1 MTTTDNRIDARD
13 WSLLGVLSVLWGG
26 SFFFNGVVLREVPP
40 LTLVL
45 LRVVLASI
53 FLLPLLR
60 VYRIR
65 FPNGISGWTPFIA
78 IGLLNNV
85 LPFSLIV
92 VAQTYIP
99 SGLASILNATTPLFT
114 VVVMAA
120 AGEEK
125 LHARRIAGVIVGL
138 IGVVILHGG
147 GFDGKG
153 LGFDSGQGIGILLC
167 LAGAFSYGLSALL
180 ARRVLSNSPPLGTAT
195 FQLLASTA
203 MMIPVAGLVERPW
216 QLPMPGATTWLA
228 VIGLAALS
236 TALAYIVFFQ
246 ILRRSGAT
254 NVMLVT
260 LLIPVTAILLGYLVL
275 GEQISPREILGAL
288 VIGSALLLI
297 DGRVLEMFRRLRVAG

>member
-1 MTTTDNRIDARD
+1 MAANSTSIDARD
-13 WSLLGVLSVLWGG
+13 WSLLGLLSILWGG
-26 SFFFNGVVLREVPP
+26 SFFFNGVILRELPP

-45 LRVVLASI
+45 LRVALAAI
-53 FLLPLLR
+53 VLLPLLW

-65 FPNGISGWTPFIA
+65 FPKGVAGWWPFLA
-78 IGLLNNV
+78 IGLFNNV

-92 VAQTYIP
+92 MGQTYIP

-114 VVVMAA
+114 LVVMAT

-125 LHARRIAGVIVGL
+125 LHPRRIAGVVAGL
-138 IGVVILHGG
+138 IGVAILHGEA
-147 GFDGKG
+147 FDKG
-153 LGFDSGQGIGILLC
+153 LGVEAGPGIGILLC
-167 LAGAFSYGLSALL
+167 LAAAFSYGLSALV
-180 ARRVLSNSPPLGTAT
+180 ARRLLSNPPPLGTAT
-195 FQLLASTA
+195 FQMLASA
-203 MMIPVAGLVERPW
+203 MMMLPVAGVVERPW
-216 QLPMPGATTWLA
+216 QLPMPGAATWLA
-228 VIGLAALS
+228 VIGLAVLS

-275 GEQISPREILGAL
+275 GESISLREIVGAL

-297 DGRVLEMFRRLRVAG
+297 DGRVLKFFRR

>member
-1 MTTTDNRIDARD
+1 MTPTDDRIDARD
-13 WSLLGVLSVLWGG
+13 WSLLGILSVLWGG

-45 LRVVLASI
+45 LRVALASL

-65 FPNGISGWTPFIA
+65 FPTGFSAWKPFIA
-78 IGLLNNV
+78 IGLFNNV

-92 VAQTYIP
+92 AGQTYIP

-153 LGFDSGQGIGILLC
+153 LGFESGQGIGILLC

-180 ARRVLSNSPPLGTAT
+180 ARRLLSNSPPLGTAT
-195 FQLLASTA
+195 FQMLASTA
-203 MMIPVAGLVERPW
+203 MMVVVAGVIDRPW
-216 QLPMPGATTWLA
+216 QLPMPGATTWLG

-275 GEQISPREILGAL
+275 GEQISPREIFGAL

-297 DGRVLEMFRRLRVAG
+297 DGRVLELFRRPRLAR

>member
-1 MTTTDNRIDARD
+1 MTSQDDRIDVRD
-13 WSLLGVLSVLWGG
+13 WSLLGVLSILWGG
-26 SFFFNGVVLREVPP
+26 SFFFNGVVLRELPP

-45 LRVVLASI
+45 LRVVLASG
-53 FLLPLLR
+53 FLLPLLW

-65 FPNGISGWTPFIA
+65 FPKGISGWTPFIA
-78 IGLLNNV
+78 IGLFNNV

-92 VAQTYIP
+92 AGQTYIP

-114 VVVMAA
+114 VMVMAA

-125 LHARRIAGVIVGL
+125 LQARRIAGVITGL
-138 IGVVILHGG
+138 VGVVILHGG
-147 GFDGKG
+147 
-153 LGFDSGQGIGILLC
+153 LGGSFENGQGIGILLC
-167 LAGAFSYGLSALL
+167 LAGAFSYGLSALV
-180 ARRVLSNSPPLGTAT
+180 ARKLLSNSPPLGTAT
-195 FQLLASTA
+195 FQLLASSA
-203 MMIPVAGLVERPW
+203 MMIVVAGLVERPW
-216 QLPMPGATTWLA
+216 QLPMPSVSTWLA

-275 GEQISPREILGAL
+275 GEQISPREIFGAL

-297 DGRVLEMFRRLRVAG
+297 DGRVLGLIRRNSLGA